1 MEKATRT
8 LIERA
13 TQAARRT
20 LEREFGQ
27 QLEGEYDIL
36 PDGRILPEPG
46 AHLDARGRLRRA
58 RLVEAVGHR
67 RAAGFGPQEAM
78 AATTR
83 EAAFTT
89 LNRFVA
95 LKMLEARGMVQECI
109 SEGENSAGF
118 REFVGLAPG
127 LATIADKGY
136 RLYLEA
142 IFDEIGREVRVLFD
156 RRDVAGI
163 LWPRRQALGELLDLL
178 NDPALAEVWGADE
191 TIGWVY
197 QYFNGEDERRKMRD
211 ESQAPRNSRE
221 LAVRNQ
227 FFTPRYVVEFL
238 TDNTLGRTWY
248 EMRQGET
255 RLRDECRYLVRRFD
269 EVFLGAPEE
278 SPADASLIAQD
289 RAFLAGEVETLA
301 PFAVPGGAWQAE
313 PGIMPYHAGDDGL
326 MRLSAFAHH
335 ARPFDWGNDPRAEG
349 WERALAALATSDTN
363 PFLAAP
369 TQDLWD
375 CLLAISRADR
385 FDEELMAR
393 HAPALTRI
401 ANEIRRRLLDARRT
415 DATQEESLRAPVLI
429 RHRAKKD
436 PRDLKIL
443 DPACGSGHFLL
454 YCFDLLLTIYEEGW
468 EEKYGPESE
477 ATGATLRADY
487 PTMEVLRSAL
497 PGLIL
502 RHNLHGID
510 IDPRAAQIAELAL
523 WMRAQRAYNDL
534 GAVRGGR
541 APIRKTNIVVAE
553 PMPGNKDMLR
563 TYLLRVDE
571 RLRPLALTIWEKM
584 TLAGEAGSLLR
595 IEREIAD
602 MLGRARREQ
611 LVDEAP
617 IQGTFYERDRRP
629 VQQVLTGSVEER
641 TFWDQAEEA
650 LLAALRD
657 FSAQATSGGAMSR
670 RLFAENAAHG
680 FAFVDLCRK
689 KFDVVLMNPPF
700 GAGSKMAKPYIER
713 NYPITK
719 NDLYAAFVDRGL
731 WLLYRQAMLGAIT
744 SRSGFFLKY
753 FQGWREEVILGKS
766 RPIVVADLGSGVMDT
781 AMVEAA
787 AYSLEAI

>member
-1 MEKATRT
+1 M
-8 LIERA
+8 
-13 TQAARRT
+13 
-20 LEREFGQ
+20 EREFGQ
-27 QLEGEYDIL
+27 QFEGEYDIL
-36 PDGRILPEPG
+36 PGGQIPEEPG
-46 AHLDARGRLRRA
+46 AHLDERGRLRRA
-58 RLVEAVGHR
+58 KLVEAVGYR
-67 RAAGFGPQEAM
+67 RAAGLSAQEAV

-83 EAAFTT
+83 ETAFTT

-95 LKMLEARGMVQECI
+95 LKGLEARGMVQECI
-109 SEGENSAGF
+109 SKGENSAGF
-118 REFVGLAPG
+118 REFGGLAPG
-127 LATIADKGY
+127 LATTADKGY

-142 IFDEIGREVRVLFD
+142 LFDEIGREVRVLFD

-178 NDPALAEVWGADE
+178 NDPALAAVWGEDE

-255 RLRDECRYLVRRFD
+255 RLRDSCRYLVRRFD
-269 EVFLGAPEE
+269 EVFLGNIEGDHSGDPD
-278 SPADASLIAQD
+278 S
-289 RAFLAGEVETLA
+289 AFLAGDAETIA
-301 PFAVPGGAWQAE
+301 PFAVPGGAWHAE
-313 PGIMPYHAGDDGL
+313 PGVMPYHAGDDGL
-326 MRLSAFAHH
+326 MRLVAFAHRV
-335 ARPFDWGNDPRAEG
+335 RPFDWGNDPRVPG
-349 WERALAALATSDTN
+349 WERLLADLANADAVV
-363 PFLAAP
+363 PFSGS

-385 FDEELMAR
+385 FNDGLVAL
-393 HAPALTRI
+393 HAPALARI
-401 ANEIRRRLLDARRT
+401 ANEIRRRLLDARRA

-436 PRDLKIL
+436 PRDLRIL

-468 EEKYGPESE
+468 ADQAGPISE

-487 PTMEVLRSAL
+487 PTVEALRAAL

-534 GAVRGGR
+534 GLPRGGR
-541 APIRKTNIVVAE
+541 QPIRKTNIVVAE
-553 PMPGNKDMLR
+553 PMPGDAAMLR
-563 TYLLRVDE
+563 QFLRGVDE

-584 TLAGEAGSLLR
+584 KLAGEAGSLLR

-602 MLGRARREQ
+602 ALGQARRER

-617 IQGTFYERDRRP
+617 IQATLYERDRKPIQRT
-629 VQQVLTGSVEER
+629 LTGSVEER
-641 TFWDQAEEA
+641 IFWDQAEEA

-657 FSAQATSGGAMSR
+657 FAAQAMSGGAMSR

-700 GAGSKMAKPYIER
+700 GAASVKSKAYVNETYQRTRSDI
-713 NYPITK
+713 YS
-719 NDLYAAFVDRGL
+719 AFVERGL
-731 WLLYRQAMLGAIT
+731 DLLGGKALLGALT
-744 SRSGFFLKY
+744 SRAGFFLTSFKE
-753 FQGWREEVILGKS
+753 WREGVLLGGA
-766 RPIVVADLGSGVMDT
+766 RPIVFADLGHGVMDA

-787 AYSLEAI
+787 AYCLEVA

>member
-36 PDGRILPEPG
+36 PGGQIPEEPG
-46 AHLDARGRLRRA
+46 AHLDGRGRLRRA
-58 RLVEAVGHR
+58 KLVEAVGYR
-67 RAAGFGPQEAM
+67 RAAGLSAQEAVT
-78 AATTR
+78 ATTR

-95 LKMLEARGMVQECI
+95 LKGLEARGMVQECI
-109 SEGENSAGF
+109 SKGENSAGF
-118 REFVGLAPG
+118 REFGGLAPG
-127 LATIADKGY
+127 LATTPDKGY

-142 IFDEIGREVRVLFD
+142 LFDEIGREVRVLFD

-178 NDPALAEVWGADE
+178 NDPALAGVWGEDE

-248 EMRQGET
+248 EMRQGES
-255 RLRDECRYLVRRFD
+255 RLRDECRYLVRRKHPTFLAPGED
-269 EVFLGAPEE
+269 VPQTYRPADTWAMPDPGKMWTRPNPDRATLADLGAIWGYALTVQGY
-278 SPADASLIAQD
+278 SYADKHLGADCA
-289 RAFLAGEVETLA
+289 TLA
-301 PFAVPGGAWQAE
+301 N
-313 PGIMPYHAGDDGL
+313 M
-326 MRLSAFAHH
+326 
-335 ARPFDWGNDPRAEG
+335 RAEG
-349 WERALAALATSDTN
+349 YQRTGKWEGT
-363 PFLAAP
+363 F
-369 TQDLWD
+369 
-375 CLLAISRADR
+375 
-385 FDEELMAR
+385 EELRCCLFFQQRAWR
-393 HAPALTRI
+393 HDGSTPTGTGLEEILALH
-401 ANEIRRRLLDARRT
+401 RT
-415 DATQEESLRAPVLI
+415 ICKRWDLETEFI

-468 EEKYGPESE
+468 ADEGGPISE

-487 PTMEVLRSAL
+487 PTAEALRAAL

-534 GAVRGGR
+534 GLPRGGR
-541 APIRKTNIVVAE
+541 QPIRKTNVVVAE
-553 PMPGNKDMLR
+553 PMPGDAAMLR
-563 TYLLRVDE
+563 QFLRGVDE

-584 TLAGEAGSLLR
+584 KLAGEAGSLLR

-602 MLGRARREQ
+602 ALGQARRER

-617 IQGTFYERDRRP
+617 IQATLYERDRKP
-629 VQQVLTGSVEER
+629 VQRTLTGSVEER
-641 TFWDQAEEA
+641 IFWDQAEET

-657 FSAQATSGGAMSR
+657 FAAQATSGGAMSR

-700 GAGSKMAKPYIER
+700 GAATVLSRAYVEVAYPRTRTDIYAIFIER
-713 NYPITK
+713 G
-719 NDLYAAFVDRGL
+719 LAFLHNRGG
-731 WLLYRQAMLGAIT
+731 LGAIT
-744 SRSGFFLKY
+744 SRTGFFLSF
-753 FQGWREEVILGKS
+753 FQKWREEIMLREAYPVA
-766 RPIVVADLGSGVMDT
+766 IVDLGHGVLDS
-781 AMVEAA
+781 AMVETA
-787 AYSLEAI
+787 AYCLEKVA

>member
-13 TQAARRT
+13 THAARRT

-46 AHLDARGRLRRA
+46 AHLDERGQLRRA
-58 RLVEAVGHR
+58 KLVEAVGHR
-67 RAAGFGPQEAM
+67 RAAGLAPQEAV

-109 SEGENSAGF
+109 SKGENSAGF
-118 REFVGLAPG
+118 REFGGLAPG
-127 LATIADKGY
+127 LATTADKGY
-136 RLYLEA
+136 RLYLESV
-142 IFDEIGREVRVLFD
+142 FDEIGREVRVLFD
-156 RRDVAGI
+156 RRDVVGT

-248 EMRQGET
+248 EMRAGQT
-255 RLRDECRYLVRRFD
+255 RLRDECRYLIRRFD
-269 EVFLGAPEE
+269 EVFLGAPEGW
-278 SPADASLIAQD
+278 PADDSLIAQD
-289 RAFLAGEVETLA
+289 RAFLADEAATMA
-301 PFAVPGGAWQAE
+301 PFALPGGAWHAE
-313 PGIMPYHAGDDGL
+313 PGIMPYHVGDDGL
-326 MRLSAFAHH
+326 MRLIAFAHH

-349 WERALAALATSDTN
+349 WERALAALATSDTD

-369 TQDLWD
+369 TQYLWD
-375 CLLAISRADR
+375 CLLTISRADR
-385 FDEELMAR
+385 FDEGLVAR
-393 HAPALTRI
+393 HAPALARI
-401 ANEIRRRLLDARRT
+401 ANEIRRRLLGARRT

-454 YCFDLLLTIYEEGW
+454 YCFDLLTTIYEEGW
-468 EEKYGPESE
+468 EEEYHPESE
-477 ATGATLRADY
+477 TTGATLRADY
-487 PTMEVLRSAL
+487 PTLDALRAAL

-502 RHNLHGID
+502 HHNLHGID

-534 GAVRGGR
+534 GLARGGR

-553 PMPGNKDMLR
+553 PMPGDKEMLS
-563 TYLLRVDE
+563 TYLRGVDE

-584 TLAGEAGSLLR
+584 KLAGEAGSLLR
-595 IEREIAD
+595 IEREVVDVIAQ
-602 MLGRARREQ
+602 GRRKETSEM
-611 LVDEAP
+611 EAQTRTAKWGGAVA
-617 IQGTFYERDRRP
+617 IQTALPKQND
-629 VQQVLTGSVEER
+629 V
-641 TFWDQAEEA
+641 FWDEAEEA
-650 LLAALRD
+650 LLVALRD
-657 FSAQATSGGAMSR
+657 FAAHATSGGAMSR

-700 GAGSKMAKPYIER
+700 GAATIVSRRYVELSYPRTR
-713 NYPITK
+713 NDI
-719 NDLYAAFVDRGL
+719 YATFVERGL
-731 WLLYRQAMLGAIT
+731 SLLHSRGQLGAIT
-744 SRSGFFLKY
+744 SRTGFFLLS
-753 FQGWREEVILGKS
+753 FQKWREEIMLKEAYPVA
-766 RPIVVADLGSGVMDT
+766 VADLGHGVLDS
-781 AMVEAA
+781 AMVETA
-787 AYSLEAI
+787 AYCLEKVA